1 MAISSIVKVL
11 LLINTERYIIAYAK
25 FIDNVGNANFK
36 YFVLGLCYSDY
47 KINFLSYLI
56 INDIIGLYSVFLDE
70 LYSNNKFY
78 NEFYYDRYNYL
89 AHYFNKS

>member
-36 YFVLGLCYSDY
+36 YFVLGLCY
-47 KINFLSYLI
+47 
-56 INDIIGLYSVFLDE
+56 
-70 LYSNNKFY
+70 
-78 NEFYYDRYNYL
+78 
-89 AHYFNKS
+89 